1 MPSTLNM
8 KRCTSCN
15 RTYTDL
21 SLNFCLEDGSP
32 LVNDPAPTSGSG
44 SAGDYSSSSGRDLP
58 PTVAF
63 QPPAHQ
69 QNAPLRNQPDVPAN
83 GGMKNRN
90 KKIALGCGSGCLGII
105 LIVVA
110 FLVLASTGYLEMPGL
125 TSYTNTNSKSNR
137 DSNSNSPYNRN
148 SNTNTNTSSSS
159 STMSE
164 DAKHRLYQA
173 AGMTSDSELIL
184 RVIRKIGLGDGTG
197 SDHQEFTKG
206 HYAWAMNN
214 LEFVKSVSTPEKARA
229 YVEEHIND

>member
-1 MPSTLNM
+1 M
-8 KRCTSCN
+8 KRCISCN
-15 RTYTDL
+15 RTYTDP

-32 LVNDPAPTSGSG
+32 LVSDAAPASGPG
-44 SAGDYSSSSGRDLP
+44 SVGNYSSSSGSEVS

-69 QNAPLRNQPDVPAN
+69 QKAPRLDQPDAPTN
-83 GGMKNRN
+83 GVTKNRN
-90 KKIALGCGSGCLGII
+90 KKIALGCGVGCLGII

-125 TSYTNTNSKSNR
+125 SSNANTNSNSNR
-137 DSNSNSPYNRN
+137 DSNSSYNRN
-148 SNTNTNTSSSS
+148 SNANTNTSSSS

-173 AGMTSDSELIL
+173 AGMTGDSELIL

-197 SDHQEFTKG
+197 DDHAEFTKG
-206 HYAWAMNN
+206 HYAWAINN
-214 LEFVKSVSTPEKARA
+214 LEFVRSVDTPQEARA
-229 YVEEHIND
+229 YVEEHIDD